1 MTWTTACPDWE
12 RRIVAGESL
21 VPCAP
26 IYPEEA
32 AAAMAVFGALQV
44 TDVPGSPTMAQ
55 ACRPWTMDFVRS
67 IFGAYNAETGRR
79 DVSEWLML
87 ISKKNSKSTTA
98 AGIMLTALLLGWRE
112 NAEYIILAPTVE
124 IAGNSYGPAAAMVR
138 ADPELSALLHVQDHI
153 RTITHRVTKATLK
166 VVAADSATVGGK
178 KATGILVDEL
188 WLFGKQ
194 QNAEAMLREA
204 CGGMASRKE
213 GFVIYLT
220 TQSDD
225 PPAGVFKEK
234 LQYARDVRDG
244 KIVDPKFVPVLYEF
258 PPAMIKAGE
267 HKLKRNF
274 YVTNPNMGASVDPE
288 FIEREFMKAERT
300 GEASL
305 RGFLAKHL
313 NVEIGLAL
321 RSDAWIGA
329 DFWERNTTP
338 GITLDHLLAVSDAV
352 TIGIDGGGM
361 DDLLGLAVIGRH
373 ADTGQWLA
381 WTRAYCH
388 PIALERRKADAS
400 RMHDFARDGDL
411 VLVAEVGDDVRAVAD
426 VVEQCD
432 ASGLLDKVGVDPIG
446 IGQVLDE
453 LAEREIDPA
462 RIIGIS
468 QGYRL
473 GGSIKTVER
482 KLAEGALRHGGQPLM
497 AWCVGNAR
505 IETRANSILV
515 TKAASGSGKIDPLMA
530 LLNAAELMSR
540 VAPSSVGAPQIL
552 SLEF

>member
-1 MTWTTACPDWE
+1 M
-12 RRIVAGESL
+12 AGESL

-32 AAAMAVFGALQV
+32 AAAMAVFDALQV

-55 ACRPWTMDFVRS
+55 ACRPWTRDFVGS

-153 RTITHRVTKATLK
+153 RTITHRTTKATLK

-258 PPAMIKAGE
+258 PAAMIKTGE
-267 HKLKRNF
+267 HKQKRNF

-338 GITLDHLLAVSDAV
+338 GITLDHLLAVSDAITV
-352 TIGIDGGGM
+352 GIDGGGM

-373 ADTGQWLA
+373 ADTGQWLT

-482 KLAEGALRHGGQPLM
+482 KLAEGALRHAGQPLM
-497 AWCVGNAR
+497 AWCVANAR
-505 IETRANSILV
+505 VETRANSILI
-515 TKAASGSGKIDPLMA
+515 TKSASGSGKIDPLMA
-530 LLNAAELMSR
+530 LFNAAELMSR
-540 VAPSSVGAPQIL
+540 VAPSSVGTPQIL
-552 SLEF
+552 SLEC

>member
-1 MTWTTACPDWE
+1 ME
-12 RRIVAGESL
+12 
-21 VPCAP
+21 
-26 IYPEEA
+26 
-32 AAAMAVFGALQV
+32 VFGSLQLP
-44 TDVPGSPTMAQ
+44 DVLGSPTMAQ
-55 ACRPWTMDFVRS
+55 ACRPWTLDFVRS

-79 DVSEWLML
+79 MVSEWMLL

-98 AGIMLTALLLGWRE
+98 AGIMITALLTGWRE

-124 IAGNSYGPAAAMVR
+124 IAGNSYAPAAAMVR
-138 ADPELSALLHVQDHI
+138 ADPELSALLHVQDHV

-178 KATGILVDEL
+178 KATGILVDEI

-194 QNAEAMLREA
+194 PNAEAMLREA
-204 CGGMASRKE
+204 CGGMASRPE

-244 KIVDPKFVPVLYEF
+244 VIDDPKFVPVLYEF

-267 HKLKRNF
+267 HRQKRNF
-274 YVTNPNMGASVDPE
+274 YITNPNMGASVDTE
-288 FIEREFMKAERT
+288 FIEREFTKAERI

-321 RSDAWIGA
+321 RSDRWIGA
-329 DFWERNTTP
+329 DFWQQNATP
-338 GITLDHLLAVSDAV
+338 GITLEHILSESDAI

-361 DDLLGLAVIGRH
+361 DDLLGLAVVSRH
-373 ADTGQWLA
+373 ADTGRWQA

-400 RMHDFARDGDL
+400 RMQDFARDGDL
-411 VLVAEVGDDVRAVAD
+411 VLVENVGDDVQAVAD
-426 VVEQCD
+426 IVEQCE
-432 ASGLLDKVGVDPIG
+432 ASGLLDKIGVDPSG
-446 IGQVLDE
+446 IGQILDE
-453 LAEREIDPA
+453 LAAREIAPE
-462 RIIGIS
+462 RVIGIS
-468 QGYRL
+468 QGWRL
-473 GGSIKTVER
+473 GGAIKTTER
-482 KLAEGALRHGGQPLM
+482 KLAEGGLRHSGSALM

-505 IETRANSILV
+505 VEPKGNAILI
-515 TKAASGSGKIDPLMA
+515 TKSASGSGKIDPLMA
-530 LLNAAELMSR
+530 LFNASELMAR
-540 VAPSSVGAPQIL
+540 CPQIDNYTPQIL

>member
-1 MTWTTACPDWE
+1 M
-12 RRIVAGESL
+12 AGESL

-32 AAAMAVFGALQV
+32 AAAMAVFDALQV

-55 ACRPWTMDFVRS
+55 ACRPWTRDFVGS

-153 RTITHRVTKATLK
+153 RTITHRTTKATLK

-258 PPAMIKAGE
+258 PAAMIKTGE
-267 HKLKRNF
+267 HKQKRNF

-352 TIGIDGGGM
+352 TVGIDGGGM

-373 ADTGQWLA
+373 ADTGQWLT

-482 KLAEGALRHGGQPLM
+482 KLAEGALRHAGQPLM
-497 AWCVGNAR
+497 AWCVANAR
-505 IETRANSILV
+505 VETRANSILI
-515 TKAASGSGKIDPLMA
+515 TKSASGSGKIDPLMA
-530 LLNAAELMSR
+530 LFNAAELMSR
-540 VAPSSVGAPQIL
+540 NPGPTGGRLDDFIFGAI
-552 SLEF
+552 ST

>member
-1 MTWTTACPDWE
+1 LTWTTACPDWE

-32 AAAMAVFGALQV
+32 AAAMAVFDALQV

-55 ACRPWTMDFVRS
+55 ACRPWTRDFVGS

-153 RTITHRVTKATLK
+153 RTITHRTTKATLK

-244 KIVDPKFVPVLYEF
+244 KIIDPKFVPVLYEF
-258 PPAMIKAGE
+258 PERMIKAGE
-267 HKLKRNF
+267 HKQKRNF

-329 DFWERNTTP
+329 DFWERNTTT
-338 GITLDHLLAVSDAV
+338 GITLERLLAESDAV
-352 TIGIDGGGM
+352 TVGIDGGGM

-482 KLAEGALRHGGQPLM
+482 KLAEGALRHTGQPLM
-497 AWCVGNAR
+497 AWCVANAR
-505 IETRANSILV
+505 VEARANSILI
-515 TKAASGSGKIDPLMA
+515 TKSASGSGKIDPLMA
-530 LLNAAELMSR
+530 VFNAAELMSR
-540 VAPSSVGAPQIL
+540 VAPSSAGAPQIL

>member
-1 MTWTTACPDWE
+1 M
-12 RRIVAGESL
+12 AGESL

-32 AAAMAVFGALQV
+32 DAAMAVFGALQV
-44 TDVPGSPTMAQ
+44 TDVPGSPTMER

-67 IFGAYNAETGRR
+67 IFGAYNADTGRR
-79 DVSEWLML
+79 DMSEWLML

-153 RTITHRVTKATLK
+153 RTITHRTTKATLK

-244 KIVDPKFVPVLYEF
+244 RIIDPKFVPVLYEF

-329 DFWERNTTP
+329 DFWERCITP
-338 GITLDHLLAVSDAV
+338 GITLERILAESDVV

-361 DDLLGLAVIGRH
+361 DDLFGLAVIGRH
-373 ADTGQWLA
+373 AVTADWLV
-381 WTRAYCH
+381 WTRSYCH

-411 VLVAEVGDDVRAVAD
+411 VLTDVGDDLRAVAD
-426 VVEQCD
+426 IVERCEQ
-432 ASGLLDKVGVDPIG
+432 SGLLDKVGVDRAG
-446 IGQVLDE
+446 IEPLLDE
-453 LAEREIDPA
+453 LEGRGISIT
-462 RIIGIS
+462 RIIGVP
-468 QGYRL
+468 QGYML
-473 GGSIKTVER
+473 MGAIKTVER
-482 KLAEGALRHGGQPLM
+482 RLAEGVMRHGGQPIM
-497 AWCVGNAR
+497 SWCVGNAK
-505 IETRANSILV
+505 IETKGNAILI
-515 TKAASGSGKIDPLMA
+515 TKSASGGNGKIDPLMA
-530 LLNAAELMSR
+530 TLDAAWLMSR
-540 VAPSSVGAPQIL
+540 VAPSSVGNPQIL

>member
-1 MTWTTACPDWE
+1 M
-12 RRIVAGESL
+12 AGESL

-32 AAAMAVFGALQV
+32 AAAMAVFDALQV

-55 ACRPWTMDFVRS
+55 ACRPWTRDFVGS

-153 RTITHRVTKATLK
+153 RTITHRTTKATLK

-352 TIGIDGGGM
+352 TVGIDGGGM

-411 VLVAEVGDDVRAVAD
+411 VLVENVGDDVQAVAD
-426 VVEQCD
+426 IVEQCE
-432 ASGLLDKVGVDPIG
+432 ASGLLDKIGVDPIG

-482 KLAEGALRHGGQPLM
+482 KLAEGALRHAGQPLM
-497 AWCVGNAR
+497 AWCVANAR
-505 IETRANSILV
+505 VEVRANSILI
-515 TKAASGSGKIDPLMA
+515 TKSASGSGKIDPLVS
-530 LLNAAELMSR
+530 LLNAVELMSR
-540 VAPSSVGAPQIL
+540 CQAQQHGRFDDFVFGAI
-552 SLEF
+552 ST